1 MDEEESH
8 QPARD
13 DAPIGSAHSASA
25 DEVVASLGVDPETG
39 LSSTEAAERQHAHGR
54 NELEAEDRV
63 SAGHILL
70 DQVRSTVVVL
80 LAVAVVAGFLIGEYI
95 EAIAIAVVLV
105 VNTVVGFVTELRAIR
120 SVEGLRSLASAIADV
135 ERDDTREELDAAE
148 LVPGDIVSVEAG
160 DQVPADIR
168 LIEASDLT
176 VEEAALT
183 GESAAVEKSTD
194 AVDAE
199 SGVGDRTSMLF
210 MGTTVQS
217 GRGRGVVVATG
228 SGTEVG
234 QIATMVQGAESGRA
248 PLQEGLDR
256 LGRTLSIVVV
266 GVTAVLIGIGL
277 LRGLELREVLEVAIA
292 LAVAVVPEGLPA
304 VATLTL
310 TVGMRRMA
318 RRNALVSRL
327 PTVETLGS
335 TTVVASDK
343 TGTLTTNVM
352 EVVQVELA
360 DGVDESTLWETAIL
374 ANDADISEDGEDIGD
389 PTETALLR
397 AAEEAGVD
405 WRELRAST
413 TRRAEDPFD
422 SESKRMAVVVADTVH
437 AKGAP
442 EALLDEDSR
451 LGRAAEEMGERAL
464 RTLAIGRRTVA
475 DGEIEDGTD
484 PGDLAYEG
492 LEILGVVG
500 LQDPPREETIRALE
514 TLRGAGIR
522 VVMVTGDQPRTARAV
537 ADQIG
542 IRAGRVISGAEL
554 AELDDEALAEA
565 IREVDV
571 FARVEPEQKLRIVEG
586 LQAAGEVVAVT
597 GDGVNDAP
605 ALRQADVGVA
615 MGETGTDVAR
625 EAAAIILMDDDFA
638 TIEAAVEEGRRIV
651 ANIRRFGQFLFS
663 WHLGIVL
670 LIATSLTAG
679 FSAPLAGLMILWNNL
694 VIDVIPSFALALE
707 PGREDAMRDPPR
719 PKDEPVLGRGT
730 LRRILVQGS
739 LIAGVGLSAF
749 FLGVEVLELAL
760 PQAQTMT
767 FVAVTTAQLLAVFN
781 ARSEHGSGFAGA
793 TRNPFLWA
801 ALGITL
807 VLEAIALFVVP
818 LRDVLGLT
826 ALPGTGWGIAAAL
839 ALIPLLGTQGVRFF
853 SRTWVRSP

>member
-1 MDEEESH
+1 H
-8 QPARD
+8 AV
-13 DAPIGSAHSASA
+13 AA
-25 DEVVASLGVDPETG
+25 DEVLTSLRVDPETG
-39 LSSTEAAERQHAHGR
+39 LSSDEAADRQQRHGR
-54 NELEAEDRV
+54 NVLEARERA
-63 SAGHILL
+63 SAARILL

-80 LAVAVVAGFLIGEYI
+80 LAVAVVAGVLIGEYA
-95 EAIAIAVVLV
+95 EAVAIAVVLV
-105 VNTVVGFVTELRAIR
+105 VNTVVGFVTELRAVR
-120 SVEGLRSLASAIADV
+120 SVEGLRSLASTIADV

-160 DQVPADIR
+160 DQIAADIR
-168 LIEASDLT
+168 LVEASDLT

-183 GESAAVEKSTD
+183 GESAAVEKTTE
-194 AVDAE
+194 AVDAD

-228 SGTEVG
+228 SRTEVG
-234 QIATMVQGAESGRA
+234 QIATMVEGAQTGRA

-266 GVTAVLIGIGL
+266 VVTAALIGIGL
-277 LRGLELREVLEVAIA
+277 LRGLDIREVLEVAIA

-352 EVVQVELA
+352 EVVDVALA
-360 DGVDESTLWETAIL
+360 DGVEESTLWETAIL

-397 AAEEAGVD
+397 AAEDAGVD
-405 WRELRAST
+405 WRELRAAAA
-413 TRRAEDPFD
+413 RRAEDPFD
-422 SESKRMAVVVADTVH
+422 SESKRMAVVVGDTVH

-442 EALLDEDSR
+442 EVLLDGDSP

-492 LEILGVVG
+492 LELLGVVG
-500 LQDPPREETIRALE
+500 LQDPPREDAIRALE

-537 ADQIG
+537 ADQMG
-542 IRAGRVISGAEL
+542 IRAERVISGSEL
-554 AELDDEALAEA
+554 ADLDDDAFTAA
-565 IREVDV
+565 VGEVDV
-571 FARVEPEQKLRIVEG
+571 YARVEPEQKLRIVEA

-615 MGETGTDVAR
+615 MGESGTDVAR
-625 EAAAIILMDDDFA
+625 EAADIILMDDDFA

-670 LIATSLTAG
+670 LIATSITAG

-707 PGREDAMRDPPR
+707 PGRDDAMHDPPR

-730 LRRILVQGS
+730 LKRILVQGA
-739 LIAGVGLSAF
+739 LIAAVGLSAF
-749 FLGVEVLELAL
+749 FLGLETLGLTL

-767 FVAVTTAQLLAVFN
+767 FIAVTTAQLLAVFN
-781 ARSEHGSGFAGA
+781 ARSERGSGFAGA

-807 VLEAIALFVVP
+807 VLESIALFVAP

-826 ALPGTGWGIAAAL
+826 ALTGTGWGIAAAL
-839 ALIPLLGTQGVRFF
+839 ALIPLVTTQGVRFA
-853 SRTWVRSP
+853 RTWAQSP

>member
-1 MDEEESH
+1 
-8 QPARD
+8 
-13 DAPIGSAHSASA
+13 
-25 DEVVASLGVDPETG
+25 
-39 LSSTEAAERQHAHGR
+39 
-54 NELEAEDRV
+54 
-63 SAGHILL
+63 
-70 DQVRSTVVVL
+70 
-80 LAVAVVAGFLIGEYI
+80 
-95 EAIAIAVVLV
+95 
-105 VNTVVGFVTELRAIR
+105 
-120 SVEGLRSLASAIADV
+120 
-135 ERDDTREELDAAE
+135 
-148 LVPGDIVSVEAG
+148 
-160 DQVPADIR
+160 ADIR

-234 QIATMVQGAESGRA
+234 QIATMVQGAETGRA

-266 GVTAVLIGIGL
+266 GVTALLIGIGL

-397 AAEEAGVD
+397 AAEGAGVD
-405 WRELRAST
+405 WRGLRAST

-442 EALLDEDSR
+442 EALLDEHSP

-492 LEILGVVG
+492 LELLGVVG
-500 LQDPPREETIRALE
+500 LQDPPREEAIRALE

-542 IRAGRVISGAEL
+542 IRAERVISGAEL

-605 ALRQADVGVA
+605 ALR
-615 MGETGTDVAR
+615 
-625 EAAAIILMDDDFA
+625 
-638 TIEAAVEEGRRIV
+638 
-651 ANIRRFGQFLFS
+651 
-663 WHLGIVL
+663 
-670 LIATSLTAG
+670 
-679 FSAPLAGLMILWNNL
+679 
-694 VIDVIPSFALALE
+694 
-707 PGREDAMRDPPR
+707 
-719 PKDEPVLGRGT
+719 
-730 LRRILVQGS
+730 
-739 LIAGVGLSAF
+739 
-749 FLGVEVLELAL
+749 
-760 PQAQTMT
+760 
-767 FVAVTTAQLLAVFN
+767 
-781 ARSEHGSGFAGA
+781 
-793 TRNPFLWA
+793 
-801 ALGITL
+801 
-807 VLEAIALFVVP
+807 
-818 LRDVLGLT
+818 
-826 ALPGTGWGIAAAL
+826 
-839 ALIPLLGTQGVRFF
+839 
-853 SRTWVRSP
+853 

>member
-1 MDEEESH
+1 MDEEESR

-25 DEVVASLGVDPETG
+25 DEVVASLGVDPATG

-217 GRGRGVVVATG
+217 GRDRGVVVATG

-442 EALLDEDSR
+442 EALLDEDSP
-451 LGRAAEEMGERAL
+451 LGRAAEEMGGRAL

-500 LQDPPREETIRALE
+500 LQDPPREEAIRALE

-542 IRAGRVISGAEL
+542 IRAERVISGAEL